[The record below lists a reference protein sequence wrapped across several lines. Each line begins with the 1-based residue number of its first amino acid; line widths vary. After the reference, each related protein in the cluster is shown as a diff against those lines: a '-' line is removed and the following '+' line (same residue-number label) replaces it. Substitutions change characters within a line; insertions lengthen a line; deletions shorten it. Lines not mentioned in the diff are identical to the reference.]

1 MQTLPSPVQKGHP
14 MTATPNTA
22 AQQNEKLIKDAD
34 AEQRRAIMS
43 AMKTTGWKRRVHLWF
58 ASVFGKISDEMQDIE
73 AQRKRGKDDGYHDE
87 Y

>member
-1 MQTLPSPVQKGHP
+1 

-22 AQQNEKLIKDAD
+22 EQESNEKLIKDAN
-34 AEQRRAIMS
+34 AKQRRAIMS

-58 ASVFGKISDEMQDIE
+58 ASVFSWIGDEMREIE
-73 AQRKRGKDDGYHDE
+73 AQRKRGKDDAYHDE

>member
-1 MQTLPSPVQKGHP
+1 

-22 AQQNEKLIKDAD
+22 ARQNEKVIKDAD
-34 AEQRRAIMS
+34 AEHRRAVMA

-58 ASVFGKISDEMQDIE
+58 ASVFDKIGNEMREIE
-73 AQRKRGKDDGYHDE
+73 AQRKRGKDDAYHDE

>member
-1 MQTLPSPVQKGHP
+1 
-14 MTATPNTA
+14 MTSTPNTA
-22 AQQNEKLIKDAD
+22 EHESNEKLIKDAN
-34 AEQRRAIMS
+34 AEQRRSVMS